1 MVRPVNVKIR
11 GPDGQIKQTTKKKE
25 FWRCGLGLVGGGRLR
40 QTKLPFSIVV
50 KGTEKPFDAS
60 PTLLTTTSEGKG
72 EPTDAQTGLE
82 LSKDRN
88 E

>member
-1 MVRPVNVKIR
+1 MRPVNVKIR
-11 GPDGQIKQTTKKKE
+11 GPDGQTKLTTKKKE
-25 FWRCGLGLVGGGRLR
+25 VWRCDLGLVGGGKLR

-50 KGTEKPFDAS
+50 KGTEKPFEAS
-60 PTLLTTTSEGKG
+60 PTLVTTPSEGKG
-72 EPTDAQTGLE
+72 VPTDAQTGLE